1 MTILYI
7 LQVLVGFGFV
17 IFIHEMGH
25 FLAAKRVGITCPAFS
40 IGFPFPVWTRKGWKA
55 YNIFRY
61 TWRGTEYRLGWI
73 PFGGYVQMR
82 GQSDSPG
89 ALDGPKP
96 GDESDYRNKTYFQKT
111 QVLLGGVTM
120 NAITA
125 IIGFVL
131 AFQLGVTFIEPTVGL
146 VDQRSQA
153 WVDNEIRVGDRVLEV
168 NGREVVDFED
178 VVYAGIFDGGDS
190 VTLKIQRDEAG
201 RPVTRNVTLALDDD
215 PVFGLKLPAIKAKHR
230 VNLTEEE
237 AALFSESLGEDR
249 PRDGDELVSVNGRR
263 VQNFYDAIGLVE
275 SSRGEVTLGLRRGLD
290 DEARQWEVRYTP
302 RRKFYGDSSA
312 FMADVSFLPPVYAD
326 RIQRGSAADKAGLK
340 PGDRL
345 VGVVEA
351 GQAVRFGSFGE
362 LTAAIDAS
370 RGNAI
375 TLLVERDGKELRLDA
390 APDPRE
396 SRPGRFSLGISVA
409 PFNPVGLDDKAQQ
422 AESEKLGAR
431 VVAWGIRPG
440 SALLAQGMKPGDE
453 IVGMKV
459 DGQEVKQPNGRFDRD
474 AVQTGLLTAAA
485 RAGAEIAFTVNTRE
499 GAREFKVRTDEN
511 GPDSVGFLSAATA
524 ELRSEPVTY
533 PLLQSVT
540 EGFYHS
546 KKVGYKILMTLAAL
560 FTGRV
565 KLWHLGGPVVIA
577 KRSYSL
583 AQWGIGTLVFFLAFI
598 SINLAIVNLIPL
610 PVLDGGQWLVVT
622 IEAIRGKPMPE
633 RAMGLVSTVSFFLV
647 VGLMLFVLGNDLVT
661 VFWRKWV

>member
-40 IGFPFPVWTRKGWKA
+40 IGFPLPVWTPKGWKA
-55 YNIFRY
+55 FNIFRY

-82 GQSDSPG
+82 GQSDTPG
-89 ALDGPKP
+89 EVDGPKK
-96 GDESDYRNKTYFQKT
+96 DDASDYRNKTYFQKT

-125 IIGFVL
+125 IVGFVL
-131 AFQLGVTFIEPTVGL
+131 AFQLGVTFIEPTVGMI
-146 VDQRSQA
+146 DQRSQA
-153 WVDNEIRVGDRVLEV
+153 WVDNEIKVGDRVLEV
-168 NGREVVDFED
+168 NDRDVVDFED

-190 VTLKIQRDEAG
+190 VRLKIEREEGGKTIRKD
-201 RPVTRNVTLALDDD
+201 VTLSLDDD
-215 PVFGLKLPAIKAKHR
+215 PMFGLKLPAIKAKHR

-237 AALFSESLGEDR
+237 AAQFPESLGEDR
-249 PRDGDELVSVNGRR
+249 PKDGDEVVAVNGRK
-263 VQNFYDAIGLVE
+263 VLNFYDALGLIE
-275 SSRGEVTLGLRRGLD
+275 CSRGEVTLSLRRGLD
-290 DEARQWEVRYTP
+290 EDARKWDVKYTP

-312 FMADVSFLPPVYAD
+312 YMADVSFLPAMYAD
-326 RIQRGSAADKAGLK
+326 RIQRGSAADRAGLR
-340 PGDRL
+340 PGDRISGI
-345 VGVVEA
+345 VEGAGV
-351 GQAVRFGSFGE
+351 RKFGSFGE
-362 LTAAIDAS
+362 LTSAMDAS
-370 RGNAI
+370 GGNTI
-375 TLLVERDGKELRLDA
+375 VLVIERDGKQQQLEVT
-390 APDPRE
+390 PDPRE
-396 SRPGRFSLGISVA
+396 SRPGRFSLGINVA
-409 PFNPVGLDDKAQQ
+409 PFNPVGLDAKAQQ
-422 AESEKLGAR
+422 SESEKLAAK

-440 SALLAQGMKPGDE
+440 SPLLAQGMKPGDE

-459 DGQEVKQPNGRFDRD
+459 NGQEARQPNGKFDRD
-474 AVQTGLLTAAA
+474 AVQSALLDAAA
-485 RAGAEIAFTVNTRE
+485 KEGAEITYTVNTQQGTRE
-499 GAREFKVRTDEN
+499 YKVKVDEN
-511 GPDSVGFLSAATA
+511 GPDSIGFISVATA
-524 ELRSEPVTY
+524 EQRSQPVTY
-533 PLLQSVT
+533 PLLKSVS

-622 IEAIRGKPMPE
+622 IEAIRGRPMPE
-633 RAMGLVSTVSFFLV
+633 RAMGVISTVSFFLV